1 MGDAVNRR
9 RRLLLAALGTLLLNG
24 CSQTQVERFPRLELK
39 SLDAATD
46 LEGTVLVNFWATW
59 CAPCRREMAS
69 LERLSRR
76 LEGRVRVVGV
86 CVDEDLNLAREWLRK
101 ERITFANLADPGMR
115 ASRAALPLTGL
126 PETLLVAADRR
137 ILARTKGAREWDSE
151 ASVAAILAALA
162 SGAA

>member
-1 MGDAVNRR
+1 MNPR
-9 RRLLLAALGTLLLNG
+9 RRLLVAALGALLLG
-24 CSQTQVERFPRLELK
+24 SCSREMRFFPKVQLEPLG
-39 SLDAATD
+39 DPAD
-46 LEGTVLVNFWATW
+46 LEGTVLVNYWATW

-76 LEGRVRVVGV
+76 LEGRARVVGV

-115 ASRAALPLTGL
+115 ASRAALALNGL

-137 ILARTKGAREWDSE
+137 ILARTKGAREWDSD
-151 ASVAAILAALA
+151 ASVAAILDALA
-162 SGAA
+162 SGRA

>member
-1 MGDAVNRR
+1 MNQR
-9 RRLLLAALGTLLLNG
+9 RRLIVAALGALLLNG
-24 CSQTQVERFPRLELK
+24 CSQAQVARFPRLELDP
-39 SLDAATD
+39 LDTPTD

-76 LEGRVRVVGV
+76 LEGRARVVGV

-115 ASRAALPLTGL
+115 ASRAALALNGL

-137 ILARTKGAREWDSE
+137 ILARTKGAREWDSAE
-151 ASVAAILAALA
+151 SVAAILDALA
-162 SGAA
+162 SGRG